1 MNSSFQIS
9 QHINKLQQLEFEQ
22 DMKDCFSIDLFLRI
36 AEKVAATDDIQENRS
51 HSQSTL
57 LDNQQQTLSQFQLEQ
72 INEIKNNQTFQSSS
86 ETDNSSD
93 ILIEIEEYQEDSET
107 QVANKDYDIDENE
120 DEQDSK
126 DYFAIKKSNIM
137 KNILK
142 SFQRYIESEKD
153 QEKQKE
159 FCRLANK
166 SYSYSQLKK
175 LINRNLKA
183 YGKRWNM
190 KAKHMIEKA
199 SFNMLLKYF
208 LVNINQIWLDKSKV
222 QDKSEHLNVVKFMLD
237 TIENPSSS
245 QKLHFYQKKKSII
258 KQMI

>member
-1 MNSSFQIS
+1 MSSSFQNSQQVSQIQQFNLEKDIQDGFSIALFLQIAQQVAAENIS
-9 QHINKLQQLEFEQ
+9 ENKSQSYSTQSARQEQSLSKPQLES
-22 DMKDCFSIDLFLRI
+22 M
-36 AEKVAATDDIQENRS
+36 
-51 HSQSTL
+51 SQ
-57 LDNQQQTLSQFQLEQ
+57 
-72 INEIKNNQTFQSSS
+72 IKNNDMFQSSY

-93 ILIEIEEYQEDSET
+93 IVVEIEEYQEDTERE
-107 QVANKDYDIDENE
+107 NDEKCYESDDNDDQE
-120 DEQDSK
+120 DSK
-126 DYFAIKKSNIM
+126 YYFAIKKSNIM

-142 SFQRYIESEKD
+142 SFQRYIESEKN
-153 QEKQKE
+153 QERQKE

-208 LVNINQIWLDKSKV
+208 LENINQIWLEKSKV
-222 QDKSEHLNVVKFMLD
+222 QNKDEHLKVVQFMLD
-237 TIENPSSS
+237 AIENPSSS
-245 QKLHFYQKKKSII
+245 QKLHFYQKKKTIL
-258 KQMI
+258 K